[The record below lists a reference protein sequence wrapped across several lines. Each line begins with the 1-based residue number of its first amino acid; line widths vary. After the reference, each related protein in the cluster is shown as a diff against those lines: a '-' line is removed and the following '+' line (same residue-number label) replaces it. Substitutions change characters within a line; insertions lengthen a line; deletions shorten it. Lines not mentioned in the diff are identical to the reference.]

1 MFRKLLLYPP
11 ELRGHVLISNG
22 QNEREVA
29 GHSRPCCG
37 ALPSFPWTS
46 GRPLEI
52 KLMKARYQQG
62 SIRKVPRATGFAWEV
77 RFSETVRGKRKQK
90 SLYFPVSEQYKNE
103 KAVREAVAAQVWYQ
117 AL

>member
-29 GHSRPCCG
+29 GNSRPCCG

-52 KLMKARYQQG
+52 KLMKTRYQPG

-77 RFSETVRGKRKQK
+77 RFSERKSGKRHQRT
-90 SLYFPVSEQYKNE
+90 LNFDL
-103 KAVREAVAAQVWYQ
+103 AA
-117 AL
+117 